1 MDDTPVPLPHHIS
14 KRVLQI
20 ADDLE
25 TQFWGEFTEATQDFP
40 DINDSKSISL
50 AIIPVVIQSMLCEV
64 IGYYHPDMRKKT
76 ITSILMGIEN
86 NVFKYIDHLKDNN
99 I

>member
-1 MDDTPVPLPHHIS
+1 MDATPVPLPPHIS

-25 TQFWGEFTEATQDFP
+25 TQFWDEFTQATQDFP

-50 AIIPVVIQSMLCEV
+50 AIIPIVIQSMLCET
-64 IGYYHPDMRKKT
+64 IGYYHPNMRKET
-76 ITSILMGIEN
+76 ITSILMAIER
-86 NVFKYIDHLKDNN
+86 NVFNYIDHLKDNN